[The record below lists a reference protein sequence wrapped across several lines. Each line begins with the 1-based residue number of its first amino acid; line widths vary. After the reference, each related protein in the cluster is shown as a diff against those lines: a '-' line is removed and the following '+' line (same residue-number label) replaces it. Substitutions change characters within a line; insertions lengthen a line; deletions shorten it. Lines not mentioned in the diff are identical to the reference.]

1 MCSQCVPDVY
11 PTRPQCVLDVSLM
24 PPHPTSSWFFF
35 MKMSSSRSASISPS
49 SCSRAMLVSSSTLR
63 SPEMSLSTD
72 VRMASSASYLRGT
85 IIPSH
90 PHPCSMNH
98 TPSPSLSPSPP
109 HLYPYLYPYLHPYPF
124 PFPHPYHHPP
134 LSPLPQ
140 HSPHSPKNFYM
151 TQLSLMNTHFFPEF
165 FFPTDWSH

>member
-1 MCSQCVPDVY
+1 MRSYTGGATLCEAILGGRCPGLIPFVPVLKVFSLQGQSGCRGQVY
-11 PTRPQCVLDVSLM
+11 PNSMRAIPILVS
-24 PPHPTSSWFFF
+24 T
-35 MKMSSSRSASISPS
+35 SISVPIHI
-49 SCSRAMLVSSSTLR
+49 
-63 SPEMSLSTD
+63 
-72 VRMASSASYLRGT
+72 T
-85 IIPSH
+85 IP
-90 PHPCSMNH
+90 N
-98 TPSPSLSPSPP
+98 PSPSLSPSPP